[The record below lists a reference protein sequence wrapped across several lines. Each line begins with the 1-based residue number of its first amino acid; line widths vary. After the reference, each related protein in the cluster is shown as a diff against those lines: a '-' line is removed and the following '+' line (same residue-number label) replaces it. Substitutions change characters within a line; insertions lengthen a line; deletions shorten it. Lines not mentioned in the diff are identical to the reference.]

1 MGYVGPSCIPGVG
14 LVPELEE
21 SEGYMGRFKLLSP
34 DALWV
39 GLGFWTS
46 SDLAFLLIFS
56 ALSLDR
62 GVFPGASFLLFSVG
76 LDVDVFLSSLPVVSV
91 DVCWLVVPLSAESV
105 DECWFLGSLLD

>member
-1 MGYVGPSCIPGVG
+1 MGYVGPSCIPGFG

-21 SEGYMGRFKLLSP
+21 SEVGRFELLSP

-46 SDLAFLLIFS
+46 SDLAFLHIFS
-56 ALSLDR
+56 AFSLER
-62 GVFPGASFLLFSVG
+62 GIFSGVSFLPFSVG
-76 LDVDVFLSSLPVVSV
+76 LFLSSLPVVSE
-91 DVCWLVVPLSAESV
+91 DVVWLVVPLPAESV